1 MTTAVQSAERF
12 FAAVFEPNDI
22 IEVRMFPSKRRAWAE
37 SYFKII
43 DQWHEIEA
51 AADQNV
57 YFGANPR
64 KGHGGKADDVALARC
79 VFVDIDQEVNQK
91 AVEKRLSEAGLPE
104 PTAIVF
110 SGHGFQVWWRL
121 AEPMTDMAAWG
132 VVQRRLIA
140 ALGSDPT
147 IHDAPRVMRMP
158 GTMNVKRSP
167 HVQAELRFAADAG
180 TGRVALADL
189 EAVLPPPMTKER
201 EKAEAHERGLLAG
214 EKRPL
219 AYATLEFIAH
229 GAGEGERNSRLFR
242 AACDMCGCGYPIQEA
257 WDRLGRAAAAC
268 GLEEEEIQSTI
279 ESAFGQPRTPAKPPE
294 VEMPPGWSAV
304 PDDGA
309 GGGLAAPLGQGL
321 APLAAPEKDGT
332 DEPVLTRYGSD
343 WILET
348 TGEKPL
354 LANCIHMRGGG
365 DDEKS
370 WNRHVPADRLAAD
383 LYEMTGGWPRVA
395 GGQLFVPSRKPRDG
409 ELPAASSVHY
419 IDSVDDLFAW
429 INHVADVHWVRK
441 EVRSANKSA
450 RTALTKGEL
459 MAYVTQHPF
468 RGYASVELL
477 PHEPM
482 VDGLWY
488 APCRLPDDGGTALAE
503 IVRRFN
509 AETDIDRVL
518 MLAAVLTGGWGGA
531 PGARP
536 AMLYTSAHGRGVG
549 KTSTAMIAATI
560 WGLSIQLNPKDDWDK
575 AMGRMLSEQAMSGRA
590 VLIDNIKG
598 RLDLDKLDALLTSPV
613 IEGHRMYVGHT
624 TRPNRLLTLITAN
637 DPRLSADLAARSV
650 VIRVGAPKW
659 QDAGFASWIS
669 EHIERHRPAIVAG
682 CLSILRLAAQAGNK
696 VGEVSEANRDR
707 WARWQDGPLAAAVWA
722 CSNVPALRGLFE
734 GGSPTLDEAAAE
746 VVRRREGVDDDVAS
760 ANDVADEIVA
770 AIVAAGRK
778 PNDSVHIPAAAM
790 VAILHEAEL
799 IGSDMGPRQVSGWIS
814 GLLGTGLLKS
824 LKKSRPKTLGGRGGR
839 GNVRRGWRWSPDGG
853 PVKWILEKPG
863 VCMPLA
869 VIEEGGDDEESC
881 SGGSH
886 EETEQDTDDGL
897 PI

>member
-1 MTTAVQSAERF
+1 MTKAVQSAERF
-12 FAAVFEPNDI
+12 FAAVFEPTDI
-22 IEVRMFPSKRRAWAE
+22 IEIRMFPSKRRAWAD
-37 SYFKII
+37 SYFKVI
-43 DQWHEIEA
+43 DQWGEIEA

-64 KGHGGKADDVALARC
+64 TGHGGKAEDVAMARC
-79 VFVDIDQEVNQK
+79 VFVDIDDEVNEK
-91 AVEKRLSEAGLPE
+91 AVEKRVRDAGLPE
-104 PTAIVF
+104 PTAVVF

-121 AEPMTDMAAWG
+121 AEPMTDIAAWS

-140 ALGSDPT
+140 ALGSDPS

-158 GTMNVKRSP
+158 GTMNVKRTP
-167 HVQAELRFAADAG
+167 HVVAELRYAADAG
-180 TGRVALADL
+180 TGRVRL
-189 EAVLPPPMTKER
+189 EDIESVLPPPMSKGVESATL
-201 EKAEAHERGLLAG
+201 HERGLLSG

-229 GAGEGERNSRLFR
+229 GAAEGERNARLFR
-242 AACDMCGCGYPIQEA
+242 AACDLCGCGYSVDEA
-257 WDRLGRAAAAC
+257 WDRLGRAAASC
-268 GLEEEEIQSTI
+268 GLEPDEIGSTI
-279 ESAFGQPRTPAKPPE
+279 ESAYGQPRTPAKPPE
-294 VEMPPGWSAV
+294 VDMPPGWSAV
-304 PDDGA
+304 PDGMVAGTGPATSGA
-309 GGGLAAPLGQGL
+309 I
-321 APLAAPEKDGT
+321 
-332 DEPVLTRYGSD
+332 EPVGRAAEESVLVRYGSD

-348 TGEKPL
+348 SGEKAL

-365 DDEKS
+365 DEEKS
-370 WNRHVPADRLAAD
+370 WHRHVPAERLASD

-409 ELPAASSVHY
+409 ELPEASSVHY
-419 IDSVDDLFAW
+419 IASVDDLFAW

-482 VDGLWY
+482 VEGLWY
-488 APCRLPDDGGTALAE
+488 APCRLPDDGFEALAS
-503 IVRRFN
+503 IVGRLN

-518 MLAAVLTGGWGGA
+518 MLAALLTGGWGGA

-536 AMLYTSAHGRGVG
+536 AMLYTSTHGRGVG
-549 KTSTAMIAATI
+549 KTSTAMIAANI

-575 AMGRMLSEQAMSGRA
+575 AMGRMLSEQAMAGRA

-650 VIRVGAPKW
+650 VIRVGASKW
-659 QDAGFASWIS
+659 QDAGFASWIAD
-669 EHIERHRPAIVAG
+669 HIETRRASIVSA
-682 CLSILRLAAQAGNK
+682 CLRILRDAAGLQGRLPLA
-696 VGEVSEANRDR
+696 SESNRDR
-707 WARWQDGPLAAAVWA
+707 WARWQDGPLAAASWA
-722 CSNVPALRGLFE
+722 CGSLAPFRSLFQGEVPTIDQVA
-734 GGSPTLDEAAAE
+734 SE
-746 VVRRREGVDDDVAS
+746 VARRRGGVDDDVAS
-760 ANDVADEIVA
+760 AHDVADEIVA

-790 VAILHEAEL
+790 VAILHGAEL
-799 IGSDMGPRQVSGWIS
+799 IGSDMGPRQGGGWIS
-814 GLLGTGLLKS
+814 GLVGNGLLKS
-824 LKKSRPKTLGGRGGR
+824 LKKSRPKTLGGRESR
-839 GNVRRGWRWSPDGG
+839 QNVRRGWRWSPDGS

-863 VCMPLA
+863 FCMPLA
-869 VIEEGGDDEESC
+869 VVEEGGNDQESC
-881 SGGSH
+881 SGGFN
-886 EETEQDTDDGL
+886 EETEQDSDDGL